1 MSVLYSL
8 FVHRADAGR
17 YLQRAEA
24 VVFAR
29 HRRALRG
36 VARDVVLS
44 EAAENALIAVTL
56 STSSPKS
63 PHQAR
68 VDVALWTGRTAVDGS
83 ARVHAIAK

>member
-1 MSVLYSL
+1 MRMFGEKKNQVGAAELPVGKMSVLYSL

-24 VVFAR
+24 FVFAR

-44 EAAENALIAVTL
+44 EAAEKL
-56 STSSPKS
+56 
-63 PHQAR
+63 
-68 VDVALWTGRTAVDGS
+68 DGRHDLGA
-83 ARVHAIAK
+83 